1 MGFMDFLG
9 KALNGAVSG
18 IQNLESQAIDDQR
31 RYIKK
36 LSDAQLRHAASH
48 AENSVTRRL
57 CEEEMERRDLL

>member
-9 KALNGAVSG
+9 KALNGAANGV
-18 IQNLESQAIDDQR
+18 QNLAAQSVEDQR

-36 LSDAQLRHAASH
+36 LSDAQLRHAAAN
-48 AENSVTRRL
+48 AENSITRSL